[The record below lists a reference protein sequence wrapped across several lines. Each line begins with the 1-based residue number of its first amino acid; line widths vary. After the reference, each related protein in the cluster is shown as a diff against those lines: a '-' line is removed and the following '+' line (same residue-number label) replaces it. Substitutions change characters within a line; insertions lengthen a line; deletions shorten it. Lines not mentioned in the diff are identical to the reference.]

1 MQRKIRRRETQKKAA
16 DFGGLF
22 CVSLKLARMKS
33 AIIPLALTLLGGCIS
48 VQDAGGG
55 TRFYRSLSPTQMGAA
70 IFTKEIGPQDT
81 AVRFAVLDAK
91 VGDQPIEVGLVGDA
105 NWKGNLPKRAAWS
118 KDGSVV
124 AVQGADAKNWSHAY
138 DFRTSHNFAD
148 VYPDA
153 QRAAAIEKL
162 LQTRGGIGPNVLNDW
177 DQFDQVATPVAP
189 NSR

>member
-1 MQRKIRRRETQKKAA
+1 
-16 DFGGLF
+16 
-22 CVSLKLARMKS
+22 MKS
-33 AIIPLALTLLGGCIS
+33 AIIALALALLGGCIS

-105 NWKGNLPKRAAWS
+105 NWKGNLPKKAVWS
-118 KDGSVV
+118 KDGSVI
-124 AVQGADAKNWSHAY
+124 AVQGADAKSWSHAY
-138 DFRTSHNFAD
+138 DFKLSRDLSRII
-148 VYPDA
+148 PDDK
-153 QRAAAIEKL
+153 RAAAIEKL

-177 DQFDQVATPVAP
+177 GQFDQVATPVAP